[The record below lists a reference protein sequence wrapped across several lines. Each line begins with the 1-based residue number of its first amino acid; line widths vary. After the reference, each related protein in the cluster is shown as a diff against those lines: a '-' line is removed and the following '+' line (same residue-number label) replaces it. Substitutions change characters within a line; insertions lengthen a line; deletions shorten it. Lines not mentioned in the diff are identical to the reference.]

1 MTDTSYL
8 YIAYAATWII
18 HITYLWIV
26 ARRYKRLQSRVQ
38 ELKKKA
44 Q

>member
-38 ELKKKA
+38 ELRKRS
-44 Q
+44 